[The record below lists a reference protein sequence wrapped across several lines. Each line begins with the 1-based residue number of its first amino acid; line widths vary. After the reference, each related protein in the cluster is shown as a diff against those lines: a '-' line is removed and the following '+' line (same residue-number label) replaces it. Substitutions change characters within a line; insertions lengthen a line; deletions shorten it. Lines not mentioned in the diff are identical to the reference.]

1 MAMAIATPM
10 AHLLLGTTR
19 AQAFRPAAPLLRP
32 LLHPACQFPP
42 LLLRPRLH
50 SPSLPRLA
58 SRRFSSKPQAPLSP
72 TQPPNK
78 EPEPEPGW
86 PNLEP
91 WDVPWD
97 GTTTVAGMLSWLF
110 SFVVTGLV
118 VSVVAAQL
126 GVGRRQGLDLDEQ
139 ATFILCNQL

>member
-19 AQAFRPAAPLLRP
+19 AQASLPAAPLVRP
-32 LLHPACQFPP
+32 LLHRACQFPP

-78 EPEPEPGW
+78 VRTLHLSPPLFPSLRSLSHFHNLLANPCRSRSRSRGGRIWSHGTCPG
-86 PNLEP
+86 
-91 WDVPWD
+91 
-97 GTTTVAGMLSWLF
+97 M
-110 SFVVTGLV
+110 
-118 VSVVAAQL
+118 
-126 GVGRRQGLDLDEQ
+126 GRRP
-139 ATFILCNQL
+139 